1 MSFPVVLANL
11 LLLSLSCNQILPQR
25 RFPPRWPSL
34 SSLEGGRLG
43 VGAVLFPGPPRGL
56 SEVGLTSD
64 SLDIL
69 GFGWFLGSVREA
81 RLTSSSLFTLITRGD
96 VNYVYKTML

>member
-11 LLLSLSCNQILPQR
+11 LLLSLSCIQILPQR

-81 RLTSSSLFTLITRGD
+81 RLTSLRLFTLIPL
-96 VNYVYKTML
+96 NWIHIS